1 MSVPDPLTTGVVVA
15 SVLQV
20 AKQGQDFIAAIAGRN
35 GESIGTILGDITRR
49 RIENVEAVG
58 NKAHLTLLNIGM
70 TPAPVPLNILQ
81 PLLEGA
87 SLQEESELQDI
98 WANLLANAATPL
110 RTCPI
115 LPSFAPILKEL
126 TSADVKFLDAL
137 VKQAE
142 EYSRH
147 ASPCPPLTS
156 MNFGHMQLQ
165 EAFDASG
172 LGRPAE
178 ELLADTP
185 QAVQWRDDE
194 AWTIGVVMD
203 TLQRNGL
210 ITRNYYSHEQMT
222 SEAASIVTSSG
233 VSLTDLAVRF
243 VMACRKPKG
252 RELPASPLTS

>member
-1 MSVPDPLTTGVVVA
+1 MSVPDPVTTGVVVA
-15 SVLQV
+15 GVLQV
-20 AKQGQDFIAAIAGRN
+20 AKQGQDFIAAIAGHK

-58 NKAHLTLLNIGM
+58 DKAHLTLLNIGV
-70 TPAPVPLNILQ
+70 TPTPVPLNILQ

-87 SLQEESELQDI
+87 SLQEEAELQDI
-98 WANLLANAATPL
+98 WANLLANAAVPL

-115 LPSFAPILKEL
+115 LPSFPPILKEL
-126 TSADVKFLDAL
+126 TSADVRFLDAL

-142 EYSRH
+142 EYSRL

-156 MNFGHMQLQ
+156 VNFDHHQLQ

-172 LGRPAE
+172 LGRPVE

-185 QAVQWRDDE
+185 QAMQWRDDE

-210 ITRNYYSHEQMT
+210 IARNYFSDKQIGGEPYG
-222 SEAASIVTSSG
+222 IVTSGG

-243 VMACRKPKG
+243 VMACRKPAG
-252 RELPASPLTS
+252 RDLPGSH

>member
-1 MSVPDPLTTGVVVA
+1 MRVPDPLTTGVVAA

-20 AKQGQDFIAAIAGRN
+20 AKQGQDFIAAIAGRK

-58 NKAHLTLLNIGM
+58 NKAHLTLLNIGV
-70 TPAPVPLNILQ
+70 TPAPIPLNILQ
-81 PLLEGA
+81 PLIEGA

-110 RTCPI
+110 RTYPI

-137 VKQAE
+137 VIQAE
-142 EYSRH
+142 ECSRH

-156 MNFGHMQLQ
+156 MNFGPMQLQ

-172 LGRPAE
+172 LGRPVE
-178 ELLADTP
+178 ELLANTP
-185 QAVQWRDDE
+185 QAAQWREDE
-194 AWTIGVVMD
+194 VCTIGVVLD

-210 ITRNYYSHEQMT
+210 IKKNYFSNKQRT
-222 SEAASIVTSSG
+222 GEACSIVTSSG

-243 VMACRKPKG
+243 VMACRKPTG
-252 RELPASPLTS
+252 LDLAASR